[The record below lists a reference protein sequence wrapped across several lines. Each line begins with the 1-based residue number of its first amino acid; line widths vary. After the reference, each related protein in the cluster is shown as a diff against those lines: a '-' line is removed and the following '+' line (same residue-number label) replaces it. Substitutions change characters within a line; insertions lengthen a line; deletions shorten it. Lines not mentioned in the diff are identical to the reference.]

1 MMVEGIPKGE
11 HRVPRPKRM
20 KLDQFPCPI
29 GVGFICNAECA
40 EAIDDCEAVTCLW
53 LPVYR
58 QAMADHRCA
67 RLLKVFAGRWL
78 DVVSRAYLAV
88 SDPSFRNWTNL
99 SHLTG
104 SIHKALRDAGL

>member
-1 MMVEGIPKGE
+1 MSDVLT
-11 HRVPRPKRM
+11 R
-20 KLDQFPCPI
+20 FPC
-29 GVGFICNAECA
+29 GFDQDDIEGDPKPCGGDCA
-40 EAIDDCEAVTCLW
+40 CVEFDRPCPFLLIYKKALA
-53 LPVYR
+53 YK
-58 QAMADHRCA
+58 RCA

>member
-1 MMVEGIPKGE
+1 MSDKPKLT
-11 HRVPRPKRM
+11 
-20 KLDQFPCPI
+20 KLEQFPCPYCDGPTKTCKPDCLAALG
-29 GVGFICNAECA
+29 GVDTNCQVVDIYRK
-40 EAIDDCEAVTCLW
+40 AITDNK
-53 LPVYR
+53 
-58 QAMADHRCA
+58 CA
-67 RLLKVFAGRWL
+67 RLLRVFAGRWL